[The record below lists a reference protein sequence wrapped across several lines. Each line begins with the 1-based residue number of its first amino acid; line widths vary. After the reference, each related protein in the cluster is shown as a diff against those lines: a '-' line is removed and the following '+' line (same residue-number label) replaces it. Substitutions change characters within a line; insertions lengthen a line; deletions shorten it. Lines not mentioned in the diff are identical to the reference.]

1 MALNDKMITACA
13 KSMVETCNL
22 KKGDAV
28 VVRGGLHTQRLL
40 EEISLECYR
49 RGAVPSMIVDSD
61 RFAKR
66 VYSEIPASTMAI
78 TPKHYVAMVK
88 AADMLIAIEPYD
100 DPSIVASF
108 PREKLQARQKANLP
122 LMDVIYDNK
131 NGKKWL
137 YAGWPTEK
145 AAKSFGVSYSELEKI
160 IIGGLSVPPKALMK
174 TGKKLNGKFKKARW
188 VHVWD
193 SKGTDF
199 KVNIEGRRSNID
211 DGFTS
216 DEDYRANDRGANLPA
231 GELFFAPKETIG
243 DGTLYCPITRDRMSD
258 KIVKDVLLKFE
269 DGVLQLGK
277 TKASKNLK
285 DLASSFEQCE
295 KVDKTKYKPVRTRNV
310 GELGIGF
317 NPKITKAIGYILTD
331 EKVTGTVH
339 LAFGSNA
346 GYGGTSESIM
356 HWDFVTAPGV
366 NIEVEE
372 KDGAKVKVMEKGKF
386 V

>member
-61 RFAKR
+61 RFAQK

-131 NGKKWL
+131 DGKKWL

-145 AAKSFGVSYSELEKI
+145 AAKSFGISYSELEKI
-160 IIGGLSVPPKALMK
+160 VIGGLSVPPKALMK
-174 TGKKLNGKFKKARW
+174 TGKKLNGKFKKAKW

-199 KVNIEGRRSNID
+199 KVNIEGS
-211 DGFTS
+211 G
-216 DEDYRANDRGANLPA
+216 
-231 GELFFAPKETIG
+231 
-243 DGTLYCPITRDRMSD
+243 
-258 KIVKDVLLKFE
+258 
-269 DGVLQLGK
+269 
-277 TKASKNLK
+277 
-285 DLASSFEQCE
+285 
-295 KVDKTKYKPVRTRNV
+295 
-310 GELGIGF
+310 
-317 NPKITKAIGYILTD
+317 
-331 EKVTGTVH
+331 
-339 LAFGSNA
+339 
-346 GYGGTSESIM
+346 
-356 HWDFVTAPGV
+356 
-366 NIEVEE
+366 
-372 KDGAKVKVMEKGKF
+372 
-386 V
+386 

>member
-1 MALNDKMITACA
+1 MVLNEKMIEACA

-28 VVRGGLHTQRLL
+28 IVRGGSHTQMLL
-40 EEISLECYR
+40 EEIALECYR
-49 RGAVPSMIVDSD
+49 KGAIPSLLVDSD
-61 RFAKR
+61 RYAKK
-66 VYSEIPASTMAI
+66 VYSEIPASTMAQ
-78 TPKHYVAMVK
+78 TPRHYIAMVK
-88 AADMLIAIEPYD
+88 AADMLIAVEPYD

-108 PREKLQARQKANLP
+108 PREKIEARQKANLP
-122 LMDVIYDNK
+122 LLDVIYDKK

-160 IIGGLSVPPKALMK
+160 VIGGLSVSPKALMK
-174 TGKKLNGKFKKARW
+174 TGKKLNAKFKSAKW

-193 SKGTDF
+193 NKGTDF
-199 KVNIEGRRSNID
+199 KVNVEGRRSNID

-216 DEDYRANDRGANLPA
+216 DEDYRVNDRGANLPA
-231 GELFFAPKETIG
+231 GELFFAPKETVG
-243 DGTLYCPITRDRMSD
+243 SGTLFCPITRDRMSD
-258 KIVKDVLLKFE
+258 KIVKDVHIEFK
-269 DGVLQLGK
+269 DGVMQLDR
-277 TKASKNLK
+277 TRASKNLK
-285 DLASSFEQCE
+285 DLVSSFEQCE
-295 KVDKTKYKPVRTRNV
+295 KIDRTKYKPVRTKNV
-310 GELGIGF
+310 GELGIGY

-346 GYGGTSESIM
+346 SYGGTSDSIM
-356 HWDFVTAPGV
+356 HWDFVSAPGV
-366 NIEVEE
+366 NIEVERR
-372 KDGAKVKVMEKGKF
+372 DGSRVKVMEKGKF